1 MLEKDYR
8 DIVAGALLAALG
20 VAISLYALSHYS
32 IGTITR
38 MGPGMVPVGLGVL
51 LAIFGVVIG
60 GTAWFREGN
69 WPKVKVAT
77 PLLVLVSILI
87 FAISI
92 ERLGLVPAVF
102 LSVLA
107 ATLAELKIY
116 PVRSLILAV
125 ALCLLAY
132 LVFLLGLRLPIP
144 AFAWRF

>member
-20 VAISLYALSHYS
+20 IAISLYALSHYS

-69 WPKVKVAT
+69 WPKGQGGNAT
-77 PLLVLVSILI
+77 AGAGVDPDFCAFDRKAGAGAGGVSVGAGGNACRTQDLPC
-87 FAISI
+87 FA
-92 ERLGLVPAVF
+92 A
-102 LSVLA
+102 
-107 ATLAELKIY
+107 
-116 PVRSLILAV
+116 
-125 ALCLLAY
+125 
-132 LVFLLGLRLPIP
+132 
-144 AFAWRF
+144 